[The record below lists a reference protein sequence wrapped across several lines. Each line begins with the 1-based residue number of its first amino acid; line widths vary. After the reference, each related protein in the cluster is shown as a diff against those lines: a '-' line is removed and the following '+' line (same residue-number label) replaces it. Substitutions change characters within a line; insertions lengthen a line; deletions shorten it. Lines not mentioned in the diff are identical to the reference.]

1 MAAAAI
7 DDLTYVG
14 LDKRAHG
21 RVRNDD
27 FTIIGRMR
35 AHFAA
40 FEAAITVNVSLV
52 GIFKKFK
59 ELEGEL
65 TKELSFEYFK
75 LCLHRIRHPEKN
87 KAYPRKKQ
95 VVSAPVAAPI
105 SPPQVAPVAIAEKFL
120 AMQEAEFPKHK
131 PTPAPIAPPQA
142 APVATPVAAA
152 LIVEPPQ
159 SEEDEFAGLNAR
171 QRREKRIE
179 KIYAE
184 LGKKES
190 RDTAFLKRL
199 MAANNNQKAEKK

>member
-7 DDLTYVG
+7 DDLTYLG
-14 LDKRAHG
+14 LEKRAHG

-40 FEAAITVNVSLV
+40 FEAAIKVNVSLV

-75 LCLHRIRHPEKN
+75 LCLYRIRHPEKT

-95 VVSAPVAAPI
+95 AV
-105 SPPQVAPVAIAEKFL
+105 
-120 AMQEAEFPKHK
+120 
-131 PTPAPIAPPQA
+131 PAPAA
-142 APVATPVAAA
+142 APVTAAPAVKTSVTAPVVKEAGKTLILDNPDEDFPDPVLTPEQIAQGFTPWHFMTPKQKEIRRKQRDKARDRLFDNRVDP
-152 LIVEPPQ
+152 LLMRV
-159 SEEDEFAGLNAR
+159 LNK
-171 QRREKRIE
+171 Q
-179 KIYAE
+179 
-184 LGKKES
+184 
-190 RDTAFLKRL
+190 
-199 MAANNNQKAEKK
+199 QEKK

>member
-40 FEAAITVNVSLV
+40 FEAAIKVNVSLV

-95 VVSAPVAAPI
+95 VVQVQAA
-105 SPPQVAPVAIAEKFL
+105 
-120 AMQEAEFPKHK
+120 
-131 PTPAPIAPPQA
+131 PTPAPI

-152 LIVEPPQ
+152 PVVEPPQ

-171 QRREKRIE
+171 QRREKRLA
-179 KIYAE
+179 KA
-184 LGKKES
+184 LADLPRKV
-190 RDTAFLKRL
+190 TF
-199 MAANNNQKAEKK
+199 AEKFLARQEEKKQQAEQKKLSSTQTAV

>member
-1 MAAAAI
+1 MAAAI

-105 SPPQVAPVAIAEKFL
+105 APPQVAPVA
-120 AMQEAEFPKHK
+120 M
-131 PTPAPIAPPQA
+131 
-142 APVATPVAAA
+142 PVAAA
-152 LIVEPPQ
+152 PVVEPPQ

-171 QRREKRIE
+171 QRREKRLA
-179 KIYAE
+179 KALAE
-184 LGKKES
+184 LPRKV
-190 RDTAFLKRL
+190 TF
-199 MAANNNQKAEKK
+199 AEKLFARQQEKRQQAEQKKLSSTQTAV